1 MGLITTNNALST
13 LAAAISVGTTTLT
26 VQAADAAKF
35 PTPAAGDWF
44 PVTLVDGVNLE
55 IVRCTARA
63 GAVLTV
69 ARGQE
74 GTAARAFPIGARVS
88 HRLTSNAISV
98 LLQDPPADGKQYAR
112 KNGAWDAVLVVAIGD
127 NPPASPAIG
136 QLWWESD
143 TGNLFIWYDDGNS
156 VQWVPTNVGALP
168 EGGSGGSGGSG
179 ILFSDGILLGGGPPG
194 TDIGELGDVYL
205 DTETGIFYGPRAGV
219 STASVFGASLP
230 NTFTGL
236 GQNYEVGTLFTAVK
250 TGYIIGVRWYRQLS
264 ENTRTSRNITLWS
277 GAGANLH
284 RELIGGEP
292 TDANQWV
299 VKTFATPQPVTAG
312 ASYAVSYDCVGEGVA
327 HSLNFHTA
335 LMSTPAFNFPPNA
348 GCYSPTPLAYPG
360 TGTSNGYYIEPIFS
374 LTPVPEEGWPVAVD
388 LVTQDELSSSGG
400 GGGGI
405 ADAPNDANAYV
416 RSGLAWVVGYTKAAI
431 DTLLG
436 AFVAKTGDTMTGNLG
451 VSPTAGPASVTVTS
465 ANSNAFHYLDKGI
478 SGATNAIVGRKA
490 FSQRWR
496 LELGDGTAEAGS
508 DAGSDFT
515 VRHYNDSGGSLGVPF
530 QINRATGLAIVK
542 GDPTALLGIV
552 TKQYADAGL
561 ATKAATVHTHAQA
574 DVTNLV
580 TDLAGKAPTVHTH
593 AQSDVTGLVAALAA
607 KLDASAY
614 TAADVLTKI
623 KTVDGAGSG
632 LDAELVGGKKFT
644 VASTAPSS
652 PATGD
657 VWIDTT

>member
-88 HRLTSNAISV
+88 HRLTSNAIAT

-168 EGGSGGSGGSG
+168 
-179 ILFSDGILLGGGPPG
+179 DG
-194 TDIGELGDVYL
+194 
-205 DTETGIFYGPRAGV
+205 
-219 STASVFGASLP
+219 
-230 NTFTGL
+230 
-236 GQNYEVGTLFTAVK
+236 
-250 TGYIIGVRWYRQLS
+250 
-264 ENTRTSRNITLWS
+264 
-277 GAGANLH
+277 
-284 RELIGGEP
+284 
-292 TDANQWV
+292 
-299 VKTFATPQPVTAG
+299 
-312 ASYAVSYDCVGEGVA
+312 
-327 HSLNFHTA
+327 
-335 LMSTPAFNFPPNA
+335 
-348 GCYSPTPLAYPG
+348 
-360 TGTSNGYYIEPIFS
+360 
-374 LTPVPEEGWPVAVD
+374 
-388 LVTQDELSSSGG
+388 SGG
-400 GGGGI
+400 GGSGLP
-405 ADAPNDANAYV
+405 AVVANAIVYGRWNDGSGEV
-416 RSGLAWVVGYTKAAI
+416 WRAAVDRAGDTMGGALSIWPATGAGNFTVKSNDSSVFAQLDKVAGTSGLAALDIKAGGSRRWRWEYA
-431 DTLLG
+431 DSLAESGGNAG
-436 AFVAKTGDTMTGNLG
+436 ANFNLR
-451 VSPTAGPASVTVTS
+451 AYQD
-465 ANSNAFHYLDKGI
+465 NGI
-478 SGATNAIVGRKA
+478 TNAIVLA
-490 FSQRWR
+490 
-496 LELGDGTAEAGS
+496 
-508 DAGSDFT
+508 
-515 VRHYNDSGGSLGVPF
+515 
-530 QINRATGLAIVK
+530 INRASGLITVFA
-542 GDPTALLGIV
+542 DPTAPLGIA
-552 TKQYADAGL
+552 TKQYVDTGL
-561 ATKAATVHTHAQA
+561 GGKAATVHTHAQA

-593 AQSDVTGLVAALAA
+593 AQSDVTGLPAALTA